1 MNALSQTGRL
11 HIVIA
16 SGEVMANLI
25 PLVHASRRGEVE
37 EVWVL
42 VSDQMQND
50 SAKDHLVSA
59 IKKFCEVKVVTKRG
73 LDDSDP
79 EKIDRY
85 AKDLSREIATE
96 TNFTKIAYHATGG
109 KKLHSLIFART
120 FEFEADLD
128 AKILYSDGATGT
140 LIDIASLPKEGVE
153 KIGDVLSME
162 TYLFAQG
169 YNISSVDSSNQEWID
184 LYKRRKPFTDLF
196 FTSITTSS
204 TNQSNKISI
213 GDLNR
218 AFSTESPALPRNP
231 TYISKE
237 ALPLVQSPKFK
248 AAFSHVTA
256 EIAGDSAQS
265 VSLSGLTIEDLKYL
279 SGRWFEE
286 LVYSWLVKELTP
298 LGAKV
303 SCGVHIQPIER
314 SSHAE
319 NELDIVVYSNNNLAV
334 IECKT
339 SSFKSAT
346 GNQTAYKTNDITKRI
361 TGSQTK
367 AVIASLQPIDEDTK
381 QFRFDKRVAIYDG
394 TNLKSLTAEMAEW
407 VKQTLR

>member
-42 VSDQMQND
+42 VSDRMQND

-204 TNQSNKISI
+204 TNRSNKISI
-213 GDLNR
+213 GDINR
-218 AFSTESPALPRNP
+218 AFSTEGLTLPRNP
-231 TYISKE
+231 TYVSNK
-237 ALPLVQSPKFK
+237 AHSLFQSNEFK
-248 AAFSHVTA
+248 DAFSHVTVD
-256 EIAGDSAQS
+256 IASDSAQS

-286 LVYSWLVKELTP
+286 LVYSWLVKELTR

-303 SCGVHIQPIER
+303 GCGVEIHPIEK
-314 SSHAE
+314 SSRAE

-367 AVIASLQPIDEDTK
+367 AVIASLQPIDKDTK
-381 QFRFDKRVAIYDG
+381 QFEI
-394 TNLKSLTAEMAEW
+394 
-407 VKQTLR
+407 